1 MSIKVKSSLARPAI
15 PEGGK
20 AAHDSQGATISRGT
34 RFQVGLLRIVYRPI
48 VRRAAREALEG
59 RAIHPRQLEK
69 GRWLHKDVSEFLD
82 HVWDEVGRLIP
93 IAKLDEV
100 PTIGNR
106 HNVFLAIVTTAAYRC
121 LLQTG
126 TGRKYAMQLVA
137 DVGWKVY
144 ARMLALAV
152 LPFRWV
158 DDSQRRLNSTLRSLL
173 RFPFSAPGRPGYEV
187 EAWEDREGFHT
198 HWTYCPPQAFVRE
211 LIQQKD
217 SGELEAFY
225 RSWCLYD
232 WAAADLLVNDGRRGH
247 YKRPHTLSRGGAICD
262 MCWVARTGTGGV
274 VPPPGRSGRK
284 NEPEENSHNRRIR

>member
-1 MSIKVKSSLARPAI
+1 MIMTTERMITKVKSGPARPAVH
-15 PEGGK
+15 EAGK
-20 AAHDSQGATISRGT
+20 TVHKSRGATMSRGT
-34 RFQVGLLRIVYRPI
+34 RYLVAMLRVVYRPI
-48 VRRAAREALEG
+48 VRRAALDALEG
-59 RAIHPRQLEK
+59 RQVHPTRADE
-69 GRWLHKDVSEFLD
+69 GRWLRKNVNRYLD
-82 HVWDEVGRLIP
+82 CVWEEVGRLIP
-93 IAKLDEV
+93 AAKLDQI

-106 HNVFLAIVTTAAYRC
+106 HNVFLAIITTAAYRC

-152 LPFRWV
+152 FPFRWMS
-158 DDSQRRLNSTLRSLL
+158 DSQRRMNATLRSLL

-187 EAWEDREGFHT
+187 EAWAEKDGFRT
-198 HWTYCPPQAFVRE
+198 YWTYCPPEAFVRS
-211 LIQQKD
+211 LALQKD

-232 WAAADLLVNDGRRGH
+232 WAAADLLVNDGRRSH
-247 YKRPHTLSRGGAICD
+247 YKRPHTLSRGDRICD

-284 NEPEENSHNRRIR
+284 K